1 MWPRRLAGQGEWLLD
16 AWDATADGL
25 HSVQSTL
32 PPLPPLPQVRLAVPR
47 TPQVVSTLVQALP
60 PPPDA
65 LLARLPPGTTPG
77 VVTLCALALAA
88 AGSVA
93 GFTAGGLAIARRRST
108 DAPGGGEAVAAP
120 LGGGGEASQ
129 QHQAQVAAA
138 AEQVSNVERRI
149 RNVQSALGAMPQEW
163 HSQRSP
169 LEAKLRQLH
178 DQLNSAVANLEA
190 VKAGRRPPAGVMPT
204 LAGVPGRPRRS
215 WATTVFRSARAWFTR
230 KTWGSLRSRAR
241 VVEDRLDALADAL
254 QAVQARQVSG
264 GGSAAAAAGV
274 GLAMRSDPAAPAGRA
289 WEGGDAAIEAQL
301 TRLEGAIKQRWKTV
315 AAIDLGDDVPPD
327 GSGAQ
332 PESVPPSPA
341 DLLSEEAGALA
352 TLESRVEYLSA
363 VLSNQPW
370 TGSDV
375 ATRLAA
381 LDAANELHTESTATL
396 AIQLEETAAATRAAI
411 EALTLRLAATE
422 ALAAALQQSAGTS
435 RSLPMPLDAVAAPSS
450 PLARVEPAL
459 DVRGEKAPSRLDAG
473 RDVILQ
479 GFNWT
484 SHNHHGGNSLYRR
497 LRDRVADM
505 AAVGFTAVWL
515 PPCSQS
521 LSPQGY
527 MPQDY
532 WNLNT
537 SYGSE
542 QELRGLLADMR
553 EAGLLP
559 LADVVLNHRCATRRG
574 RDGRWNRWDNGMR
587 AGWEEW
593 AITRNNSEWSGTGA
607 FGTGEEWMG
616 APNLDHTNTRVRD
629 DLKQFLT
636 WLRHDVGFGGLRL
649 DFVKGYAARYA
660 SEYVNHF
667 GGDLAVGEM
676 WQTLAYKQDGGGLEW
691 NQDAHRQ
698 EIVNWI
704 DATGGVCTA
713 FDFTTKGILQEACAK
728 REWWRLRD
736 AAGRPPGVMGLWPSR
751 AVSFLDNHD
760 TGSTQGHWPFPSNR
774 VAQGYAYILTHPAT
788 PCVLWDHAF
797 EWGEDVR
804 QAVRVITGARRAA
817 GITSR
822 SGVDIHKADDE
833 CYAAVITGTAGAL
846 AVRLGGGSWAPPG
859 GNWGHAHSGGHDA
872 GHYCVWMRKA

>member
-1 MWPRRLAGQGEWLLD
+1 MWPRRLSTQGEWLLD
-16 AWDATADGL
+16 AWDATSDGL
-25 HSVQSTL
+25 QSVQAT
-32 PPLPPLPQVRLAVPR
+32 LPPLPQVRLAVPETR
-47 TPQVVSTLVQALP
+47 QAVSSLVQALP
-60 PPPDA
+60 PPPVA

-77 VVTLCALALAA
+77 VVTLCAVALAA
-88 AGSVA
+88 AGVVA
-93 GFTAGGLAIARRRST
+93 GATAGGLAIARRRST
-108 DAPGGGEAVAAP
+108 DAPAGGEAVASSS
-120 LGGGGEASQ
+120 GGEASQ
-129 QHQAQVAAA
+129 QQQALVAAA

-149 RNVQSALGAMPQEW
+149 RNVQSALGAMPAEW
-163 HSQRSP
+163 RTQRSP
-169 LEAKLRQLH
+169 LEAKLRQLQ
-178 DQLNSAVANLEA
+178 DQLGSAVANLEA
-190 VKAGRRPPAGVMPT
+190 VKAGRRPPQGGLMQPR
-204 LAGVPGRPRRS
+204 RPRRS
-215 WATTVFRSARAWFTR
+215 LVTTAVRTVRAWFTR

-254 QAVQARQVSG
+254 QAVQSRQVTG
-264 GGSAAAAAGV
+264 GVSAAAASGA
-274 GLAMRSDPAAPAGRA
+274 GLAVRGDPLAVAAAKA

-301 TRLEGAIKQRWKTV
+301 SRLEGAIKQRWKTV
-315 AAIDLGDDVPPD
+315 AAIDLGDVDVPEGSVD
-327 GSGAQ
+327 GEDGGPRDPVS
-332 PESVPPSPA
+332 PSPA
-341 DLLSEEAGALA
+341 DLLTAEAGALA

-363 VLSNQPW
+363 VLSKQPW

-381 LDAANELHTESTATL
+381 LDVANELHTDSTAAL
-396 AIQLEETAAATRAAI
+396 AVQLEETAAATRAAI

-422 ALAAALQQSAGTS
+422 ALAAALQQTAGTS
-435 RSLPMPLDAVAAPSS
+435 KALPMGVDTLAPPSS

-459 DVRGEKAPSRLDAG
+459 DVRGEKPPSRLDAG

-484 SHNHHGGNSLYRR
+484 SHNHHGGASLYRR

-505 AAVGFTAVWL
+505 AAVGFSAVWL

-532 WNLNT
+532 WNLD
-537 SYGSE
+537 SQYGSE

-559 LADVVLNHRCATRRG
+559 LADVVLNHRCATRKG
-574 RDGRWNRWDNGMR
+574 RDGRWNRWDSGMR

-649 DFVKGYAARYA
+649 DFVKGYAARFA
-660 SEYVNHF
+660 REYVNHF
-667 GGDLAVGEM
+667 AGDLAVGEM
-676 WQTLAYKQDGGGLEW
+676 WTTLAYKPDGGGLEW

-797 EWGEDVR
+797 EWGDDVR

-822 SGVDIHKADDE
+822 SGVDIHKADDD
-833 CYAAVITGTAGAL
+833 CYAAVITGTSGAL

-859 GNWGHAHSGGHDA
+859 GNWGHAHSGGHDG
-872 GHYCVWMRKA
+872 GHHCVWMRKA